1 MNARIAMLLVLALP
15 LAARAEFTGKV
26 IKIGVLN
33 DQSGLYADLAG
44 QGSVT
49 AAKMAAEEMGG
60 KIGDANI
67 EVIFAD
73 HQNKP
78 DVGSNIA
85 RQWIDVDGV
94 DVIVDV
100 PTSSVALAVAQV
112 VKDKNKVFLA
122 SGPATSDLTGKACTP
137 NTVHWTYDTYA
148 LAHTTGTAE
157 VQSGGDTWFFL
168 TADYAFGQ
176 ALERDTT
183 AVVTAA
189 GGKVVGGVKHPLNT
203 TDFSSF
209 LLQAQ
214 SSKAKVIGLA
224 NAGGDTIN
232 SIKAASEFGIVKGGQ
247 RLAGLLVFVT
257 DVHALGLQ
265 TAQGLLLSESFYWD
279 RDDKTRAWS
288 KKWADRMGGKMPSMV
303 QAGVYAS
310 VLHYLKALKA
320 LKSDADGK
328 KVVEQMKK
336 LPTDDPAFGKG
347 TIRADGRKMH
357 PMYLYEVKK
366 PSESKGA
373 WDYYKL
379 KKEVPAEQA
388 FRPLNAGECSLV
400 SASGKASAAGAG
412 AASGAVDAGAVDA
425 GAVDAG
431 AADAGAA
438 SRAVDAGV
446 K

>member
-1 MNARIAMLLVLALP
+1 MTARIALLLSLALP
-15 LAARAEFTGKV
+15 LAARADFTAKV

-49 AAKMAAEEMGG
+49 AAKMAVEEMGG
-60 KIGDANI
+60 KIGDATI
-67 EVIFAD
+67 EVVFAD
-73 HQNKP
+73 HQNKA

-100 PTSSVALAVAQV
+100 PTSSVALAVAGV
-112 VKDKNKVFLA
+112 VKEKNKVFLA

-189 GGKVVGGVKHPLNT
+189 GGKILGGVKHPLNT

-303 QAGVYAS
+303 QAGGYGSGV
-310 VLHYLKALKA
+310 HYLEALEG
-320 LKSDADGK
+320 LKSDGDGK
-328 KVVEQMKK
+328 KVGEQMK
-336 LPTDDPAFGKG
+336 TMPAQ
-347 TIRADGRKMH
+347 
-357 PMYLYEVKK
+357 
-366 PSESKGA
+366 
-373 WDYYKL
+373 
-379 KKEVPAEQA
+379 PAAQSMPA
-388 FRPLNAGECSLV
+388 
-400 SASGKASAAGAG
+400 
-412 AASGAVDAGAVDA
+412 
-425 GAVDAG
+425 
-431 AADAGAA
+431 
-438 SRAVDAGV
+438 
-446 K
+446 